1 MSLSL
6 SDRRMLR
13 RIGKALRRDDPRLA
27 SMLTT
32 FAPLTNSEARPG
44 REQVP
49 RRQPDAGQRCIW
61 LPPEPA
67 ADHPCRSD
75 STSGTAATPGAAG
88 KHPPTEVP
96 PDRPAGSS
104 HP

>member
-27 SMLTT
+27 SMLTSY
-32 FAPLTNSEARPG
+32 APLTDTDTDTEAMLG
-44 REQVP
+44 REQVS

-61 LPPEPA
+61 LPPE
-67 ADHPCRSD
+67 
-75 STSGTAATPGAAG
+75 T
-88 KHPPTEVP
+88 
-96 PDRPAGSS
+96 GS
-104 HP
+104 